1 MMNDPYNDFEALF
14 GKTTGAPIDAYSLQ
28 NSKPLHVTDF
38 LTAFSDT
45 VFAKA
50 QEVSKRL
57 KYGQG
62 KCLHC
67 GTRVRAV
74 YAFGDPYYKWVD
86 LEYSGNTKEHVCPT
100 K

>member
-1 MMNDPYNDFEALF
+1 MISDNLI
-14 GKTTGAPIDAYSLQ
+14 T
-28 NSKPLHVTDF
+28 H
-38 LTAFSDT
+38 FSDR

-50 QEVSKRL
+50 QEFSKRV
-57 KYGQG
+57 KYGHG
-62 KCLHC
+62 NCFHC

-74 YAFGDPYYKWVD
+74 YAFGNHYYKWVD